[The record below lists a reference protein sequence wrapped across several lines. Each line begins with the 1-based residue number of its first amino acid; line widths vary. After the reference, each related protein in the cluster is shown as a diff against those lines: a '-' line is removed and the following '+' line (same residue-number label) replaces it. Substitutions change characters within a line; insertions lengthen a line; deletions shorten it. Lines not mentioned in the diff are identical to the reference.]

1 METEP
6 DPLASAPRRVEAYLD
21 QILAPLARK
30 LSPFHREELRRE
42 LREHLWARVDAYRE
56 LGQSEEEAVTEALRQ
71 FGGGKDF
78 LRQWRREWT
87 QARQKSTLR
96 EVWEAA
102 RPAFCLSALAL
113 SLACLPALFVIHQMH
128 RYGTGSWV
136 FSNGEMFNHMSQSF
150 LLLFLPIML
159 GLTAGKYIPR
169 RAAWGVFAALSLDMG
184 LGAALSGIGGWIP
197 PKAQFFSNNAG
208 LVTLLA
214 APWIPVACASAALSS
229 RWLRRSKSRRL
240 A

>member
-6 DPLASAPRRVEAYLD
+6 DPLASAPQRVEAYLV
-21 QILAPLARK
+21 QILAPLTRR
-30 LSPFHREELRRE
+30 LSPFHQEELRRE

-56 LGQSEEEAVTEALRQ
+56 LGQSEDEAVTEALRQ
-71 FGGGKDF
+71 FGGAEDF
-78 LRQWRREWT
+78 MRQWRREWT
-87 QARQKSTLR
+87 EPPPRVTLH
-96 EVWEAA
+96 EIWEAT

-113 SLACLPALFVIHQMH
+113 SLACLPALFAIYQMH
-128 RYGTGSWV
+128 RYGRGSWV
-136 FSNGEMFNHMSQSF
+136 FSSGEMFNHMCQSF
-150 LLLFLPIML
+150 LLVFLPIML
-159 GLTAGKYIPR
+159 GLTAGKYVPC

-197 PKAQFFSNNAG
+197 PKAQFFSNNAA

-214 APWIPVACASAALSS
+214 ALWIPVACTSAALGGWWK
-229 RWLRRSKSRRL
+229 RHSKVRRL

>member
-1 METEP
+1 MEPE
-6 DPLASAPRRVEAYLD
+6 PLASAPRRVEAYLD
-21 QILAPLARK
+21 QILAPLARR
-30 LSPFHREELRRE
+30 LPPFHQEELRRE
-42 LREHLWARVDAYRE
+42 LREHLWSRVDAYRE
-56 LGQSEEEAVTEALRQ
+56 LGMAEEESVTEALRQ

-78 LRQWRREWT
+78 LRQWQREWT
-87 QARQKSTLR
+87 QTPPQVTPG
-96 EVWEAA
+96 EIWEAA

-113 SLACLPALFVIHQMH
+113 SLACLPALFTIYQMH

-136 FSNGEMFNHMSQSF
+136 FSNGEMFNHMCQSF

-159 GLTAGKYIPR
+159 GLTAGKYIPC

-184 LGAALSGIGGWIP
+184 LGAALSGIGGWMP
-197 PKAQFFSNNAG
+197 PKAQFFSNTAG
-208 LVTLLA
+208 LITLLA

-229 RWLRRSKSRRL
+229 RWLRRSKARRL